1 LNSRVNVAPQ
11 PEIGHSHVA
20 SCVLL
25 LVLALT
31 TPAFATFALDT
42 GAKLLEAGDLVLSP
56 RTRDEPAIGILAFEG
71 PFESRAA
78 EDCLDEERTAGD

>member
-1 LNSRVNVAPQ
+1 VNVAPQ

-31 TPAFATFALDT
+31 TPTFATFALDT
-42 GAKLLEAGDLVLSP
+42 GAELFEVGDLVLSR
-56 RTRDEPAIGILAFEG
+56 RTRNESAIGISAFQRA
-71 PFESRAA
+71 FESRAA
-78 EDCLDEERTAGD
+78 EDCLDEVRTAGD